1 MKKTVLIISAFA
13 ILLTACTKKQ
23 QVDFSFELPK
33 ETSPVEISFS
43 NKTTGATSYYWD
55 FGDGN
60 TSTEV
65 NPKHTFNYWGTYNIT
80 LSAYNSE
87 GEVVNS
93 IKPITLRKPE
103 RRIVE
108 IETDYGIIKAELFN
122 FTPKHRDNF
131 IKLAEEG
138 YYDGTLFHRIMQGFM
153 VQGGDPDSKNATAE
167 QALGQGGPDYTI
179 PAEIVSGAYHF
190 KGALA
195 AARQPD
201 QVNPERASSGS
212 QFYIVHGTPNTPQ
225 QLQGYVNQKSQRG
238 MRVTYSQPQVDYYG
252 AQGGSPVLDMEY
264 TVFGQVIEG
273 LHLIDKLATVPT
285 GQLNRPVRDLKM
297 KVRVIK

>member
-1 MKKTVLIISAFA
+1 
-13 ILLTACTKKQ
+13 
-23 QVDFSFELPK
+23 
-33 ETSPVEISFS
+33 
-43 NKTTGATSYYWD
+43 
-55 FGDGN
+55 
-60 TSTEV
+60 V
-65 NPKHTFNYWGTYNIT
+65 NPKHMYNFWGTYNIT
-80 LSAYNSE
+80 LSAYNAA
-87 GEVVNS
+87 GEVIS
-93 IKPITLRKPE
+93 ATKPVTLRKPE

-138 YYDGTLFHRIMQGFM
+138 YYDGLLFHRIMQGFM
-153 VQGGDPDSKNATAE
+153 VQGGDPDSKDATPE
-167 QALGQGGPDYTI
+167 QFLGQGGPDYTI

-201 QVNPERASSGS
+201 QVNPNRESSGS
-212 QFYIVHGTPNTPQ
+212 QFYIVHGTPHTPQ
-225 QLQGYVNQKSQRG
+225 QLQQYVDQKSQRG
-238 MRVTYSQPQVDYYG
+238 LRVTYSQPQVDYYN
-252 AQGGSPVLDMEY
+252 AQGGAPVLDMEY

-285 GQLNRPVRDLKM
+285 GVGNRPVRDLKM
-297 KVRVIK
+297 KVRMVK